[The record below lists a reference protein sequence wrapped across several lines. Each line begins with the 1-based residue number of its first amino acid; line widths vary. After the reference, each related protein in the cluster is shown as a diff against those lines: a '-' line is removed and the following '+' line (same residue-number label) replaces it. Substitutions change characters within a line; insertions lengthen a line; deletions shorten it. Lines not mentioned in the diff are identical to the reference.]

1 MSYETFIFEATL
13 TNVGAGY
20 LGIYIPKD
28 VAKKLGKFK
37 GRKVV
42 VHIYVPKE
50 SASTKR
56 SNDTC

>member
-20 LGIYIPKD
+20 LGIYVPKD
-28 VAKKLGKFK
+28 VAKKLEKFK
-37 GRKVV
+37 GRKVM

-50 SASTKR
+50 STFTK
-56 SNDTC
+56 

>member
-1 MSYETFIFEATL
+1 MSYEVFIFEATL

-50 SASTKR
+50 STSTK
-56 SNDTC
+56 